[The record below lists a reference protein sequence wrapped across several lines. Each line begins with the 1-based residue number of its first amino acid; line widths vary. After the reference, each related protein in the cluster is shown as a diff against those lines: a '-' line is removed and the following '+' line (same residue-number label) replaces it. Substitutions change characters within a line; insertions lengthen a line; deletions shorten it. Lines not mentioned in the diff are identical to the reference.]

1 VAAKRADKNAP
12 LPSREQI
19 AAYINE
25 HPGRVSRRDIA
36 RAFHIKADDR
46 AWLRGQLKSLAEDG
60 LIEKSHKRKVSAP
73 GRLPPVAVVEVFDV
87 DVDGEPVA
95 RPVSWQS
102 ESRPPRILVAPP
114 KAGQTPPGIGD
125 RVLARLER
133 GDDGVYVAKTIR
145 NIQAAPDQVLGV
157 YTAVGRDGRVQPTNR
172 RLKYEIAVA
181 ADDAKGARSGDVVLV
196 AVLPGR
202 SLGLRRGRVVEKLGG
217 MGDPRAL
224 SLIAIHSHGIPTQF
238 SREAEDEAEKAKPV
252 RLGNRTDLREVPLI
266 TIDPADARD
275 FDDAV
280 WAAPDD
286 DPDNPGGWQVLVAIA
301 DVSHYVRPDSALDK
315 DARVRGNSV
324 YFPDRVVPMLPEALS
339 ATLCSLQPK
348 VQRPCMA
355 VAMWFDADG
364 NKLSHQFMRGLMK
377 SAARLTYQQ
386 AQAGIDGTPDDDTA
400 PLVEPLLKPLYG
412 AYHALAKARAARQP
426 LELDLPERQVE
437 IGADGYIAAVH
448 PRERLDAHKLIEE
461 FMIAANV
468 CAAETLEELRRPCM
482 YRVHEEPALEKV
494 QSLREFLASLDI
506 PLAKGQVMRPA
517 LFNTVLARVAGTP
530 DEHMVNVV
538 VLRSQ
543 SQAYYAPYNMGHF
556 GLALRRY
563 AHFTSPIRRYADLLV
578 HRALIAGLKLGA
590 GALPP
595 DAEEAFPELGE
606 QISNTERRAMAAER
620 DAMDRFTSAYMADR
634 VGATFKGRISG
645 VTRFGLFV
653 ELDQTGADGII
664 PIGTLGADFF
674 DHDEHRH
681 CLVGRRSG
689 KVFRLGDRVEVR
701 LEEADPVTGGIRF
714 QLLSDSGRTR
724 TAPRGR
730 RPTRPAGTKAKKT
743 GGKRNSSKGEKP
755 KGQKRRKR

>member
-1 VAAKRADKNAP
+1 
-12 LPSREQI
+12 
-19 AAYINE
+19 
-25 HPGRVSRRDIA
+25 
-36 RAFHIKADDR
+36 
-46 AWLRGQLKSLAEDG
+46 
-60 LIEKSHKRKVSAP
+60 
-73 GRLPPVAVVEVFDV
+73 
-87 DVDGEPVA
+87 
-95 RPVSWQS
+95 VSWQS
-102 ESRPPRILVAPP
+102 ESKPPRIVVAPP
-114 KAGQTPPGIGD
+114 SAGQTPPGIGD

-133 GDDGVYVAKTIR
+133 GDDGVYLAKTIR

-181 ADDAKGARSGDVVLV
+181 AEDAKGAKSGDVVLV
-196 AVLPGR
+196 VMEPGR
-202 SLGLRRGRVVEKLGG
+202 KLGLRRGRVIEKLGG

-224 SLIAIHSHGIPTQF
+224 SLIAIHSHGIPTRF
-238 SREAEDEAEKAKPV
+238 SDQAVNEADKAKPV

-266 TIDPADARD
+266 TIDPVDARD

-286 DPDNPGGWQVLVAIA
+286 DPNNPGGWRTIVAIA
-301 DVSHYVRPDSALDK
+301 DVAHYVRPDSPLDK
-315 DARVRGNSV
+315 DAQLRGNSV

-339 ATLCSLQPK
+339 TTLCSLQPD

-364 NKLSHQFMRGLMK
+364 NKLGHRFMRGLMK

-386 AQAGIDGTPDDDTA
+386 AQAGIDGRPDDHTA

-426 LELDLPERQVE
+426 LELDLPERRVE
-437 IGADGYIAAVH
+437 IGEDGYIAAVY

-517 LFNTVLARVAGTP
+517 LFNKVLARVANTP

-578 HRALIAGLKLGA
+578 HRALIGGLKLGA
-590 GALPP
+590 GALP
-595 DAEEAFPELGE
+595 DGAEEDFPELGE
-606 QISNTERRAMAAER
+606 KISNTERRAMAAER

-634 VGATFKGRISG
+634 VGATFTGRISG

-653 ELDQTGADGII
+653 ELDETGADGIV
-664 PIGTLGADFF
+664 PIGTLGSDYF

-689 KVFRLGDRVEVR
+689 TVYRLGDKVEVR
-701 LEEADPVTGGIRF
+701 LQEADPVTGGIRF
-714 QLLSDSGRTR
+714 EMLGDMGHESGRHSSR
-724 TAPRGR
+724 EGEAPRGR
-730 RPTRPAGTKAKKT
+730 WPAVK
-743 GGKRNSSKGEKP
+743 KP
-755 KGQKRRKR
+755 KKNKKKLKPGPDKVRGEKRRKR